1 MNRIRP
7 SRPERQRG
15 IAAVEFTIALPVL
28 LFMML
33 AVSEVGRAFL
43 QYMTLTHAVRDGAR
57 YVTTKAL
64 LGSTGIVQIDA
75 VLTTQARNLV
85 VYGNTAGTGAA
96 LLPGLAVGNVTV
108 RDAGAGNIA
117 VLAAYPYQPIFGS
130 GIPNLVRTGGITTTF
145 TLSAEVVMRAIS
157 S

>member
-1 MNRIRP
+1 MNRMGP
-7 SRPERQRG
+7 SGHERQRG
-15 IAAVEFTIALPVL
+15 IAAVEFTIALPML

-43 QYMTLTHAVRDGAR
+43 QYMTLTHAARDAAR

-64 LGSTGIVQIDA
+64 LGSTGTVQIDGT
-75 VLTTQARNLV
+75 LTTQARNLL
-85 VYGNTAGTGAA
+85 VYGNTAGTGTA
-96 LLPGLAVGNVTV
+96 LLPGLVAGNVIV

-117 VLAAYPYQPIFGS
+117 VLVSYAYQPMFGG
-130 GIPNLVRTGGITTTF
+130 GIPNLVGTGRVNTTF